1 MPIVT
6 GAGAAGEGIGNGRAA
21 ATFLREHRE
30 YGQCGRAQRRNT
42 SFTMPSEHR
51 GSRQDDPSHGD
62 ASCERRIRVNSV
74 RPVLA
79 WSVLYAH
86 DDAKDMSEEAR
97 QARRNRSLLETKGNG
112 WDIGAAVRSL
122 TSDQA

>member
-1 MPIVT
+1 
-6 GAGAAGEGIGNGRAA
+6 
-21 ATFLREHRE
+21 
-30 YGQCGRAQRRNT
+30 
-42 SFTMPSEHR
+42 MPSEHR